1 MKKVTGLGGIFFKSK
16 DVEATRKWYEH
27 HLGIPSGEFG
37 ANFAWRDAE
46 HPETGKKYTAWNPF
60 RQDSGYFD
68 PGEQEFMIN
77 YRVDNLEDLMA
88 ELLSAGVHQVGEIEL
103 YPYGKFA
110 WIIDCDGRKVELWEP
125 VDKELGLE

>member
-1 MKKVTGLGGIFFKSK
+1 MKKVTGIGGVFFKCN
-16 DVEATRKWYEH
+16 DVDSTRQWYER
-27 HLGIPSGEFG
+27 HLGIPSGEYGGHFE
-37 ANFAWRDAE
+37 WRDAE
-46 HPETGKKYTAWNPF
+46 HPESGKKYTAWNPF
-60 RQDSGYFD
+60 RQDSNYFD

-77 YRVDNLEDLMA
+77 YRVEDLEKLIGEMTA
-88 ELLSAGVHQVGEIEL
+88 NGVRQIGEIEY